1 MGGKEFLSTL
11 NRAFVVFRKDEQVI
25 DNLTKVLDGATY
37 EKPGPEEMNRRITKV
52 YKSMCTNLK
61 VKPLEEH
68 VFQRPFKSTN

>member
-1 MGGKEFLSTL
+1 M
-11 NRAFVVFRKDEQVI
+11 
-25 DNLTKVLDGATY
+25 TKVLDGATY